1 MFYHAENI
9 FRWYEM
15 VTDGKQ
21 VQQSQK
27 EKTIIRYRNLLH
39 DDLEKMQET
48 ICSPDDLE
56 KWLKRKQLPPDGY
69 EYPFN
74 GTYDTA
80 LVENMMV
87 EIRRFTYVKRFY
99 ALLDD
104 ENANVCDLLNVA
116 MYCFLDEEQ
125 IDEQLRLIHM
135 KKYIELLDETDDEH
149 MRMNIQYL
157 FQSVLWRFQYEN
169 QVNGQKGMSASRK
182 DVAKILVDYLSCV
195 DECFHM
201 LLGFSPTMQDTFV
214 CAKILSA
221 IWADICRQSGA
232 ELQEELG
239 CDKGYK
245 ARNSQITI
253 PWWRNSEAS
262 DAIKEQFE
270 AQREYVKSRVEYYIG
285 LSYDGTFR
293 YKRFPGELHKVDNE
307 YGQEN
312 SNAGWKTIEEMLADV
327 LSGEFY
333 IKGSNLW
340 KFLVSSMDAF
350 LATHMNNSK
359 LQINTQKA
367 LRVFVSDKIVD
378 SLYVSL
384 GNRIMDGDF
393 HYRKCLLC
401 DRYFDYGNKAN
412 RKYCDIHNGP
422 NAEYY
427 RRILNRKLS
436 SIT

>member
-9 FRWYEM
+9 FRWYET

-48 ICSPDDLE
+48 ICSPEDLE
-56 KWLKRKQLPPDGY
+56 KWLKRNQLPPDGY

-149 MRMNIQYL
+149 MRMNVQHL
-157 FQSVLWRFQYEN
+157 FQSVLWHFQYEN
-169 QVNGQKGMSASRK
+169 QVNGQKGMPVSRK
-182 DVAKILVDYLSCV
+182 DIPKILVDYLSCV
-195 DECFHM
+195 EECFHM

-232 ELQEELG
+232 ELQEEFG

-253 PWWRNSEAS
+253 PWWRNSKAS

-270 AQREYVKSRVEYYIG
+270 AQREYVKSQVEYYIG
-285 LSYDGTFR
+285 LFYGGTFR
-293 YKRFPGELHKVDNE
+293 YKRFPGELHKEDYE

-312 SNAGWKTIEEMLADV
+312 RNAGWETIEEMLADV

-333 IKGSNLW
+333 IKGSALW